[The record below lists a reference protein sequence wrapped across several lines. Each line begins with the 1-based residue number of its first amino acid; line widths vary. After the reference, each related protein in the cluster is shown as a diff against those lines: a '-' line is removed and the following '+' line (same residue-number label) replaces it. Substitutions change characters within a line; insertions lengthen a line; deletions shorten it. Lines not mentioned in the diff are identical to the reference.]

1 MLQSSPHHLWT
12 QFPHLYTSAAG
23 LGGKSREAGEPALSV
38 APCWEVPGGHP
49 IYPLLLP
56 AMCFISMISLSGHSH
71 WAS

>member
-23 LGGKSREAGEPALSV
+23 LGGKSREAGEPTLSV

-49 IYPLLLP
+49 IYPAPPTCHVLYIHDLTQW
-56 AMCFISMISLSGHSH
+56 S
-71 WAS
+71 